1 MLLLYAEQ
9 NATYIPLL
17 QNAQHEALSYRL
29 RLYERVNRRTLY
41 RVEVCTLSSAFSA
54 VCRLCRLIGYDAGQR
69 LLGFPFMTGMYR
81 YGSMATAVV

>member
-29 RLYERVNRRTLY
+29 RLYERVNRRTLLPS
-41 RVEVCTLSSAFSA
+41 RGLHPLLSF
-54 VCRLCRLIGYDAGQR
+54 QR
-69 LLGFPFMTGMYR
+69 RIY
-81 YGSMATAVV
+81 VD